1 MTTKRKAA
9 SNQQKFQSSGRGRV
23 RDRALGVQLGITLER
38 AVTMLLA
45 GEMATAR
52 SLIREAINA
61 SVGYAAVSRCTGTP
75 EKSLVRMFGPKGNP
89 RAENLAAVLAAL
101 QRLGQFRLL
110 VKTVRRVGYRPAKRK
125 GRRVRS

>member
-1 MTTKRKAA
+1 MPIRRRSSA
-9 SNQQKFQSSGRGRV
+9 STQQKVQSVDRV
-23 RDRALGVQLGITLER
+23 RDPALGTQLGITLER
-38 AVTMLLA
+38 AVTMFLA

-61 SVGYAAVSRCTGTP
+61 SDGYAALSRRTGTP

-101 QRLGQFRLL
+101 QRLGRFRLS
-110 VKTVRRVGYRPAKRK
+110 VKTVRRVGYRPAKRR
-125 GRRVRS
+125 GRRVRT